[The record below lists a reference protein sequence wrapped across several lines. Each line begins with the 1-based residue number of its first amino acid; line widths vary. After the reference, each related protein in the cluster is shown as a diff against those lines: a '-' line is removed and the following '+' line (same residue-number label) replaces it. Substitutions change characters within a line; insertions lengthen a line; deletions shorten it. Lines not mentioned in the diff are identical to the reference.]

1 WQRPRTPREM
11 KHDRSHALLFL
22 NGSRSSLAGANA
34 DHILDRGDEDLAVP
48 DPAGAATLDDGL
60 DGFRDPLVRDQHGDL
75 HLGEEID
82 DVLRPA
88 VELRVTPLAAEALH
102 LAHRQALHP
111 HAGQP
116 FLHLVELVGLDDR
129 VDPLHGLTPPSS
141 KTPTTAAVHRT
152 PAPGRPRVVCCAI
165 AVQPPHTPAAPRA
178 GGNPDPAPQ

>member
-1 WQRPRTPREM
+1 MAAPARAAGNEARSRPCPTLPPAA
-11 KHDRSHALLFL
+11 DPGL
-22 NGSRSSLAGANA
+22 NGSRSSLPGADA
-34 DHILDRGDEDLAVP
+34 DHVLHRRDEDLPVP
-48 DPAGAATLDDGL
+48 DPSGASTLDDGL

-129 VDPLHGLTPPSS
+129 VDPLHGLTPSLN
-141 KTPTTAAVHRT
+141 TPTTAAGTRRR
-152 PAPGRPRVVCCAI
+152 PPGRPQDEPTSMR
-165 AVQPPHTPAAPRA
+165 R
-178 GGNPDPAPQ
+178 